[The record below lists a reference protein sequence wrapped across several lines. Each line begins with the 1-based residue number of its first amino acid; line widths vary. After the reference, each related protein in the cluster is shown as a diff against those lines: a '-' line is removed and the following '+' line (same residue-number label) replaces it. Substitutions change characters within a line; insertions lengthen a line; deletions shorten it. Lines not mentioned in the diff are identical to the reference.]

1 MKQLRSYRRLICE
14 ASASTTVD
22 NLFSLSLSLSL
33 NALKVLSRTKHQN
46 TQTVQ
51 TVRQFPLLF
60 FFVPAVLVLLLKI
73 QKKKTLHN
81 ISLKKNSRS
90 FTLFEAK
97 RARTKTIK

>member
-22 NLFSLSLSLSL
+22 NLFSLSLSL

-51 TVRQFPLLF
+51 TVRQFPLFF
-60 FFVPAVLVLLLKI
+60 FFVPAVLLLLLKI

-81 ISLKKNSRS
+81 ISLKKNSGS
-90 FTLFEAK
+90 FTLFEGK

>member
-22 NLFSLSLSLSL
+22 NLFSLSLSL

-51 TVRQFPLLF
+51 TVRQFPLFF
-60 FFVPAVLVLLLKI
+60 FFVPAVLLLLLKI

-90 FTLFEAK
+90 FTLFEGK